1 VDCYTAALRILSFRF
16 NSVAELRRKLRAKK
30 FEEEEIDSTL
40 ARLREEKWLDD
51 ERFASSFVRTRATKR
66 VGRLRIL
73 RELSEAGVPSS
84 AASRAVAEQLDPERE
99 RSALEALCH
108 RKLEALRRRRGDDYA
123 ASDEGRAK
131 LMASLAR
138 SGFETSAVIEVV
150 EEALRR

>member
-1 VDCYTAALRILSFRF
+1 MDCYNAALRILNFRF

-30 FEEEEIDSTL
+30 FDEDEIETTL

-51 ERFASSFVRTRATKR
+51 ERFANSFVRTRATKR

-73 RELSEAGVPSS
+73 RELSEAGVSS
-84 AASRAVAEQLDPERE
+84 TAAAAAIAEHLNPERE
-99 RSALEALCH
+99 RSELEALCR
-108 RKLEALRRRRGDDYA
+108 RKLESLRRRRGDEYV

-138 SGFETSAVIEVV
+138 SGFETSAVIDVV
-150 EEALRR
+150 EKALK